1 MIPAR
6 AILLYHAYFVYNNVN
21 YLSMPRQSNI
31 SELEQLAAS
40 QWGMFTTAQAQALG
54 FRRNQVSRM
63 ASSMRVEP
71 MCYGVYRFIAG
82 SEPANADLKA
92 AWLSAFPKETAAERL
107 AKRPFDAV
115 VAAGTAAAALGAG
128 DFHMSPYTFITA
140 VRKQTAREDMR
151 FLGCSLDE
159 ADVVMVDGL
168 PTTSFERTVFDLLR
182 LDEDPSLVDGFMRDA
197 ARSRGHAFDFERLSE
212 LLGPI
217 ALRHGF
223 PEGGAAF
230 AADLVLRNASD
241 VLVDRA
247 NDALRSAVADICGS
261 EAFQSAAKSANGL
274 LLDILR
280 STGITSKLEEMQRTL
295 FDSIGSMH
303 LEAIKEIGFPG
314 TEAFAKELAAATD
327 ALPKPSAEGIA
338 SALAKATRALDA
350 PRESNRAVNAASKE
364 K

>member
-1 MIPAR
+1 M
-6 AILLYHAYFVYNNVN
+6 
-21 YLSMPRQSNI
+21 SRQSNI

-40 QWGMFTTAQAQALG
+40 QWGMFTTAQAQELG

-63 ASSMRVEP
+63 VDSTRVEP
-71 MCYGVYRFIAG
+71 MCYGVYRFVAG
-82 SEPANADLKA
+82 SEPAHADLKA

-107 AKRPFDAV
+107 AKKPFDAV

-140 VRKQTAREDMR
+140 VRKQTARGDMR

-168 PTTSFERTVFDLLR
+168 PTTSFERTAFDLLR
-182 LDEDPSLVDGFMRDA
+182 LDKDPSLVDGFMRDA

-230 AADLVLRNASD
+230 AADLVLRNVSD

-247 NDALRSAVADICGS
+247 HDVLQSAVADICRS
-261 EAFQSAAKSANGL
+261 ETFRSMAKNDGNI
-274 LLDILR
+274 LLDVLR
-280 STGITSKLEEMQRTL
+280 SAGVASSLEEMQKTL
-295 FDSIGSMH
+295 LDSIGSLH
-303 LEAIKEIGFPG
+303 LETIKNVG
-314 TEAFAKELAAATD
+314 
-327 ALPKPSAEGIA
+327 LPMAEA
-338 SALAKATRALDA
+338 SARDLATAI
-350 PRESNRAVNAASKE
+350 V
-364 K
+364 

>member
-1 MIPAR
+1 
-6 AILLYHAYFVYNNVN
+6 
-21 YLSMPRQSNI
+21 MPRQSNI

-63 ASSMRVEP
+63 VDSMRVEP
-71 MCYGVYRFIAG
+71 MCYGVYRFVAG

-107 AKRPFDAV
+107 AKRHFDAV

-140 VRKQTAREDMR
+140 VRKQTMRKNMR

-159 ADVVMVDGL
+159 ADVAMVDGL

-247 NDALRSAVADICGS
+247 NDALRSAIADIYKS
-261 EAFQSAAKSANGL
+261 EAVRSAAENASAPHLDALRDAGL
-274 LLDILR
+274 A
-280 STGITSKLEEMQRTL
+280 SSLEAMRRTL
-295 FDSIGSMH
+295 LDSIGS
-303 LEAIKEIGFPG
+303 LRLDVVKGADLPGAEAL
-314 TEAFAKELAAATD
+314 AKSLAAAT
-327 ALPKPSAEGIA
+327 AELPKPDAKGIA
-338 SALAKATRALDA
+338 SALVKAARPFDA
-350 PRESNRAVNAASKE
+350 QEEGSDSIGEEA
-364 K
+364 